1 MAEHTFARSSDS
13 PAADRQRRRPDVDT
27 GVRHELA
34 GRKHAPAVL
43 IAESEEIPRL
53 TRHTGFGRDL
63 LVFSD
68 SESLRAHHVIMHYR
82 PSLVVLSELFAATRR
97 GAELIGRI
105 QTDATLTHCQIRVL
119 SDAGDYLLLVAE
131 RVTAGS
137 SSTLE
142 EPGEPLPPQ
151 YNGTRAAQRIRI
163 GEGLDVRV
171 DGNPVTLVD
180 LSPSGAQV
188 CLTAVLRP
196 YQRVRLVVVDG
207 PSIFRFAA
215 SVVWV
220 AFEPRKAK
228 TRPIAKSWATSI
240 AWLPIPPPISW
251 AYSATKGPAQYRA
264 GLGFLD
270 ADPDILEALCVRYRL
285 PGRPETAQLG
295 HQPSRHQPEPDV
307 SPTEPPQRV
316 VKTDVGIEKSR
327 KPRRRAPRRKRSSTL
342 PI

>member
-1 MAEHTFARSSDS
+1 MAEHTFALSSDS
-13 PAADRQRRRPDVDT
+13 SAAELQLRRPDVDT
-27 GVRHELA
+27 GVHHELA
-34 GRKHAPAVL
+34 VGKRAPAIL

-53 TRHTGFGRDL
+53 KRHTGFGRDL

-68 SESLRAHHVIMHYR
+68 SESPRAHDVIMHYR
-82 PSLVVLSELFAATRR
+82 PSLVVLSELFVATRR
-97 GAELIGRI
+97 GAQLISRI

-119 SDAGDYLLLVAE
+119 SDASDYLLLVAE

-137 SSTLE
+137 WSTLE
-142 EPGEPLPPQ
+142 EPGKPLPPE
-151 YNGTRAAQRIRI
+151 YNGTRAAQRVRI

-180 LSPSGAQV
+180 LSPSGVQV

-196 YQRVRLVVVDG
+196 RQQVRLVVVDG
-207 PSIFRFAA
+207 PSMFRLKA
-215 SVVWV
+215 SVRWV
-220 AFEPRKAK
+220 AFEPRNAK

-270 ADPDILEALCVRYRL
+270 ADPDILEALCVRYR
-285 PGRPETAQLG
+285 PPE
-295 HQPSRHQPEPDV
+295 
-307 SPTEPPQRV
+307 
-316 VKTDVGIEKSR
+316 
-327 KPRRRAPRRKRSSTL
+327 RSGDH
-342 PI
+342 PAR

>member
-1 MAEHTFARSSDS
+1 MAEHTFALSRDS
-13 PAADRQRRRPDVDT
+13 PAADRQLRRPDVDT
-27 GVRHELA
+27 GVHHELA
-34 GRKHAPAVL
+34 VGKRCPVVL

-53 TRHTGFGRDL
+53 KRKTGFGRDL

-68 SESLRAHHVIMHYR
+68 SETLLAHDVIMQHR
-82 PSLVVLSELFAATRR
+82 PNLVVLSELFAGTRR

-137 SSTLE
+137 GSTLE
-142 EPGEPLPPQ
+142 EPGRPLPPQ
-151 YNGTRAAQRIRI
+151 YNGTRAAQRVRI
-163 GEGLDVRV
+163 GEGLEVRV

-180 LSPSGAQV
+180 LSPSSAQV

-207 PSIFRFAA
+207 PSMFRFAA

-220 AFEPRKAK
+220 SFEPRKAK
-228 TRPIAKSWATSI
+228 RPT
-240 AWLPIPPPISW
+240 
-251 AYSATKGPAQYRA
+251 QYRA

-270 ADPDILEALCVRYRL
+270 ADHDMVEALCVRYRPQAL
-285 PGRPETAQLG
+285 PETTQLGRP
-295 HQPSRHQPEPDV
+295 SRDLLEPDV
-307 SPTEPPQRV
+307 SVTEPLPTV
-316 VKTDVGIEKSR
+316 VAVVNEEVSI
-327 KPRRRAPRRKRSSTL
+327 
-342 PI
+342 